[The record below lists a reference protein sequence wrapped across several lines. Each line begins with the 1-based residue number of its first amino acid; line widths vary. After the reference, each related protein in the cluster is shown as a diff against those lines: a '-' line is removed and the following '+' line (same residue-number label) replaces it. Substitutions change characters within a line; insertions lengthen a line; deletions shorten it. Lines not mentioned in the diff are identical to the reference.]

1 VFRGYPAY
9 STALT
14 GCSDIRRLI
23 GHYAPARERYN
34 ELLALLREVDN
45 ILGDGAA
52 RLLPI
57 VTETM
62 REVKEKVGLA

>member
-1 VFRGYPAY
+1 MFRGYRAY

-14 GCSDIRRLI
+14 GCVDMKRLI
-23 GHYAPARERYN
+23 AHYAPARERYN
-34 ELLALLREVDN
+34 EPLALPQEANN